1 MLLRE
6 VDYAR
11 PKSVEQ
17 AVQLL
22 STHDNARVLAG
33 GQSLINVMKV
43 RVASPDLV
51 VDIGRL
57 PGLREIRI
65 AGGTLELG
73 ATVTYSE
80 LIESDDARASRP
92 ILGEVALTIAD
103 VQVRNRGTVGG
114 NLCSNDPTNHL
125 PPLMVALGASMTIQG
140 AGGERTVGAE
150 EFFEGVFVTAAAPGE
165 LLTRVGVP
173 VRQFGQG
180 DGFASVAV
188 GKDGTGI
195 VNVAASVRLND
206 QIEEARV
213 VIGCVAATP
222 VRASR
227 MEQALAGANA
237 DVGEIRAAAKGLGAA
252 FDPPSDVH
260 ASADYRRHL
269 AEVLAVRAVLQAV
282 ERATR

>member
-11 PKSVEQ
+11 PKSVDE

-22 STHDNARVLAG
+22 STRDNARVLAG

-51 VDIGRL
+51 VDIGRV
-57 PGLREIRI
+57 PGLREIRVS
-65 AGGTLELG
+65 GGTLELG
-73 ATVTYSE
+73 AMVTYAE
-80 LIESDDARASRP
+80 LIESDDARAGRP

-103 VQVRNRGTVGG
+103 VQVRNRGTIGG

-125 PPLMVALGASMTIQG
+125 PPLMVALGTSMTIRG
-140 AGGERTVGAE
+140 AAGERTVGAE

-165 LLTRVGVP
+165 LMTCVGVP
-173 VRQFGQG
+173 ARQLGQG

-213 VIGCVAATP
+213 VVGCVAATP

-237 DVGEIRAAAKGLGAA
+237 DAGEIRAAAKDLGAA
-252 FDPPSDVH
+252 LDPPSDVH
-260 ASADYRRHL
+260 ASAEYRRHL

>member
-6 VDYAR
+6 VDYTR
-11 PKSVEQ
+11 PKSVEE

-22 STHDNARVLAG
+22 STRDNARVLAG

-57 PGLREIRI
+57 PALREIRV

-73 ATVTYSE
+73 AMVTYAE

-140 AGGERTVGAE
+140 AGGERTVGAG

-165 LLTRVGVP
+165 LMTRVRVP
-173 VRQFGQG
+173 VRQLGQG

-213 VIGCVAATP
+213 VVGCVAATP

-237 DVGEIRAAAKGLGAA
+237 DAGEIRAAAKGLGEAI
-252 FDPPSDVH
+252 DPPSDVH

-269 AEVLAVRAVLQAV
+269 AEVLAVRAVLQAI
-282 ERATR
+282 ERAAA